1 MRTQLKRI
9 LPLGMYFVP
18 HYGYQRMPEFPSF
31 LFISAVNFY
40 FPNEMSLMSKNFRR
54 DFGGSE
60 TGYPNVP
67 IFSTESPG
75 NPSVLGFLSVQ
86 LAILKRLMEA
96 SWQIH

>member
-1 MRTQLKRI
+1 MRTQLKRV

-54 DFGGSE
+54 NFGGSE

-67 IFSTESPG
+67 ILALKVQETP
-75 NPSVLGFLSVQ
+75 PS
-86 LAILKRLMEA
+86 
-96 SWQIH
+96 